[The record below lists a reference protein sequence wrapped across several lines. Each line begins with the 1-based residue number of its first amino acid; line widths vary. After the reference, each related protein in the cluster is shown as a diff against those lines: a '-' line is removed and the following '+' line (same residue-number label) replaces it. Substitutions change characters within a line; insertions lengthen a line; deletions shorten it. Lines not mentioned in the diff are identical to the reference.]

1 MDPQFIQWIVG
12 QSGVAGVATLALWM
26 LRQAYEDRDRTH
38 REMIEREKEASDT
51 MIQVLQEHTAAVAKN
66 TAALE
71 ELQRIVEALRDL
83 VNAPSAEARVR

>member
-1 MDPQFIQWIVG
+1 MDQQFVQWLVG

-26 LRQAYEDRDRTH
+26 LRQAYEDRDRAH
-38 REMIEREKEASDT
+38 REMIDREKEVSDT
-51 MIQVLQEHTAAVAKN
+51 MIQALQEHTAAVAKN